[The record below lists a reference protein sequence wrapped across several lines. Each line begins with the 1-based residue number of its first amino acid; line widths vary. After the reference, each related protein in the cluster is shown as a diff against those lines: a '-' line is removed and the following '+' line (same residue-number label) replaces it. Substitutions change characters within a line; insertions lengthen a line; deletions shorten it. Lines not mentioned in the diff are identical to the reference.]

1 MTRKSKKL
9 SKEEKMEVEDWI
21 YQNNTEETRMTDTMT
36 IRVKCKTENQKV
48 LVNAIKEKEIIV
60 CSGPAGS
67 GKTFLACAE
76 ALRLIKRNAKYKK
89 IIIVKSVTTLKNE
102 EIGFLKG
109 SLRDKMEPF
118 MFSFVH
124 NFEKIV
130 GQAITS
136 KLRELKTIE
145 EMPIAYMRGI
155 NLDRSIIIID
165 EAQNIS
171 QDNIRT
177 IMTRLGKD
185 SKMIFLGDERQQD
198 SKGGNGLTFL
208 MEHFTS
214 IEEIGCVQF
223 TKSDVVRNPLIAKIE
238 RVFDSLQKKKNI

>member
-1 MTRKSKKL
+1 MARKNKRL
-9 SKEEKMEVEDWI
+9 SKEEKMEVEEWI

-36 IRVKCKTENQKV
+36 ITVKCKTENQKT
-48 LVNAIKEKEIIV
+48 LVNAIKGKEIII

-76 ALRLIKRNAKYKK
+76 ALRLIKRNSKFKK

-109 SLRDKMEPF
+109 NLREKMEPF

-130 GQAITS
+130 GQSITS
-136 KLRELKTIE
+136 RLRELKTIE

-208 MEHFTS
+208 MKHFDN
-214 IEEIGCVQF
+214 IEEIGCVQL

-238 RVFDSLQKKKNI
+238 RVFDSLQTK

>member
-1 MTRKSKKL
+1 MARKNKRL
-9 SKEEKMEVEDWI
+9 SKEEKMEVEEWI

-36 IRVKCKTENQKV
+36 ITVKCKTENQKI
-48 LVNAIKEKEIIV
+48 LVNAIKGKEIII

-76 ALRLIKRNAKYKK
+76 ALRLIKRNSKFKK

-109 SLRDKMEPF
+109 NLREKMEPF

-130 GQAITS
+130 GQSITS
-136 KLRELKTIE
+136 RLRELKTIE

-208 MEHFTS
+208 MKHFDN
-214 IEEIGCVQF
+214 IEEIGCVQL

-238 RVFDSLQKKKNI
+238 RVFDSLQTK

>member
-1 MTRKSKKL
+1 MTRKSKRL
-9 SKEEKMEVEDWI
+9 SRDEQQEVEAWI
-21 YQNNTEETRMTDTMT
+21 YQNNTEEIRMTDTMT
-36 IRVKCKTENQKV
+36 ISVKCKTENQKL
-48 LVNAIKEKEIIV
+48 LVNSIKENEVTI
-60 CSGPAGS
+60 CSGPAGT

-76 ALRLIKRNAKYKK
+76 ALKLIKRYTKYKK
-89 IIIVKSVTTLKNE
+89 IVIVKSVTTLKNE

-109 SLRDKMEPF
+109 NLREKMEPF

-171 QDNIRT
+171 QENMRT
-177 IMTRLGKD
+177 ILTRLGKD

-208 MEHFTS
+208 MEHFS
-214 IEEIGCVQF
+214 HIEEIGCVQLN
-223 TKSDVVRNPLIAKIE
+223 KSDVVRNPLIAKIE
-238 RVFDSLQKKKNI
+238 MVFDSLQKTK

>member
-1 MTRKSKKL
+1 MGRRTKKL
-9 SKEEKMEVEDWI
+9 SREEQMEVEEWI
-21 YQNNTEETRMTDTMT
+21 YQNNTEEKRISDTMT
-36 IRVKCKTENQKV
+36 VNVKCKTENQKA
-48 LVNAIKEKEIIV
+48 LVNAIKEKEVII
-60 CSGPAGS
+60 CSGPAGT
-67 GKTFLACAE
+67 GKTYLACAE
-76 ALRLIKRNAKYKK
+76 ALKLIKRYAKYKK
-89 IIIVKSVTTLKNE
+89 IVIVKSVTTLKNE

-109 SLRDKMEPF
+109 GLREKMEPF

-124 NFEKIV
+124 NFEKLV

-136 KLRELKTIE
+136 RLRELKTIE
-145 EMPIAYMRGI
+145 ELPIAYMRGI

-171 QDNIRT
+171 RENIRT

-208 MEHFTS
+208 MDHFMD

-223 TKSDVVRNPLIAKIE
+223 NKSDVVRNPLIAKIE
-238 RVFDSLQKKKNI
+238 RVFDSLQK

>member
-1 MTRKSKKL
+1 MGKRSKKL
-9 SKEEKMEVEDWI
+9 SREEKDEVESWI
-21 YQNNTEETRMTDTMT
+21 YQNNKVEDGLTDTMT
-36 IRVKCKTENQKV
+36 INVKCKNETQKK
-48 LVNAIKEKEIIV
+48 LVNMIKEKEMII
-60 CSGPAGS
+60 CSGPAGT

-76 ALRLIKRNAKYKK
+76 ALRLVKRYAKYKK

-109 SLRDKMEPF
+109 GLRDKMEPF

-130 GQAITS
+130 GQYVTG

-155 NLDRSIIIID
+155 NLDKSIIIVD

-171 QDNIRT
+171 VENIRT

-185 SKMIFLGDERQQD
+185 SKMIFLGDERQKD
-198 SKGGNGLTFL
+198 SKSGNGLRFV
-208 MEHFTS
+208 MDHFT
-214 IEEIGCVQF
+214 ELDEIGLVRF
-223 TKSDVVRNPLIAKIE
+223 TKDDVVRNPLITKIE
-238 RVFDSLQKKKNI
+238 RIFDSLQS

>member
-1 MTRKSKKL
+1 MGRSKRL
-9 SKEEKMEVEDWI
+9 SREEKQEVEAWI

-36 IRVKCKTENQKV
+36 INVKCKTENQK
-48 LVNAIKEKEIIV
+48 LLINAIKEKELVI
-60 CSGPAGS
+60 CSGPAGT
-67 GKTFLACAE
+67 GKTYLACAE
-76 ALRLIKRNAKYKK
+76 ALRLIKRYAKYKK
-89 IIIVKSVTTLKNE
+89 IVIVKSVTTLKNE

-109 SLRDKMEPF
+109 NLREKMEPF
-118 MFSFVH
+118 MFSFIH
-124 NFEKIV
+124 NFEKLV
-130 GQAITS
+130 GQSITS

-171 QDNIRT
+171 QENIRT

-185 SKMIFLGDERQQD
+185 SKMIFLGDERQKD

-208 MEHFTS
+208 MDHFS
-214 IEEIGCVQF
+214 HIEEVACIQF
-223 TKSDVVRNPLIAKIE
+223 TKADVVRNPLIAKIE
-238 RVFDSLQKKKNI
+238 RVFDSLQNK

>member
-1 MTRKSKKL
+1 MGRKSKKL

-36 IRVKCKTENQKV
+36 ITVKCKTENQKI
-48 LVNAIKEKEIIV
+48 LVNAIKGKEIIV

-76 ALRLIKRNAKYKK
+76 ALRLIKRNSKFKK

-109 SLRDKMEPF
+109 NLREKMEPF

-130 GQAITS
+130 GQSITS
-136 KLRELKTIE
+136 RLRELKTIE

-155 NLDRSIIIID
+155 NLDKSIIIID

-185 SKMIFLGDERQQD
+185 SKLIFLGDERQQD

-208 MEHFTS
+208 MEHFTH

-223 TKSDVVRNPLIAKIE
+223 NKSDVVRNPLIAKIE
-238 RVFDSLQKKKNI
+238 RVFDSLQKK

>member
-1 MTRKSKKL
+1 MGRKSKKL
-9 SKEEKMEVEDWI
+9 SKEEKMEVEEWI

-36 IRVKCKTENQKV
+36 ITVKCKTENQKI
-48 LVNAIKEKEIIV
+48 LVNAIKGKEIIV

-76 ALRLIKRNAKYKK
+76 ALRLIKRNSKFKK
-89 IIIVKSVTTLKNE
+89 IVIVKSVTTLKNE

-109 SLRDKMEPF
+109 NLREKMEPF

-130 GQAITS
+130 GQSITS

-155 NLDRSIIIID
+155 NLDKSIIIID

-208 MEHFTS
+208 MEHFAH

-223 TKSDVVRNPLIAKIE
+223 NKSDVVRNPLIAKIE
-238 RVFDSLQKKKNI
+238 RVFDSLQKK

>member
-1 MTRKSKKL
+1 MGRRSKKL
-9 SKEEKMEVEDWI
+9 SREEQMEVEEWI
-21 YQNNTEETRMTDTMT
+21 YQNNTEEKRLSDTMT
-36 IRVKCKTENQKV
+36 ISVKCKTENQKS
-48 LVNAIKEKEIIV
+48 LVNAIKEKEVII
-60 CSGPAGS
+60 CSGPAGT
-67 GKTFLACAE
+67 GKTYLACAE
-76 ALRLIKRNAKYKK
+76 ALKLIKRYARYKK
-89 IIIVKSVTTLKNE
+89 IVIVKSVTTLKNE

-109 SLRDKMEPF
+109 GLREKMEPF

-124 NFEKIV
+124 NFEKLV
-130 GQAITS
+130 GQTITS
-136 KLRELKTIE
+136 RLRELKTIE
-145 EMPIAYMRGI
+145 ELPIAYMRGI

-171 QDNIRT
+171 QENIRT

-208 MEHFTS
+208 MDHFQH

-223 TKSDVVRNPLIAKIE
+223 NKSDVVRNPLIAKIE
-238 RVFDSLQKKKNI
+238 RVFDSLQKNK

>member
-1 MTRKSKKL
+1 MGKRNKKL
-9 SKEEKMEVEDWI
+9 SREEKMEVEEWI

-36 IRVKCKTENQKV
+36 IKVKCKTENQKS
-48 LVNAIKEKEIIV
+48 LVNAIKEKEVIV

-76 ALRLIKRNAKYKK
+76 ALRLIKRNGRYKK
-89 IIIVKSVTTLKNE
+89 IVIVKSVTTLKNE

-109 SLRDKMEPF
+109 NLREKMEPF

-130 GQAITS
+130 GQSITS
-136 KLRELKTIE
+136 RLRELKTIE
-145 EMPIAYMRGI
+145 ELPIAYMRGI
-155 NLDRSIIIID
+155 NLDKSVIIVD

-171 QDNIRT
+171 QENMRT
-177 IMTRLGKD
+177 ILTRLGKD

-208 MEHFTS
+208 MEHFS
-214 IEEIGCVQF
+214 DIDEIGCVQF
-223 TKSDVVRNPLIAKIE
+223 NKSDVVRNPLIAKIE
-238 RVFDSLQKKKNI
+238 RVFDSLQNKK

>member
-1 MTRKSKKL
+1 MGRKNKKL
-9 SKEEKMEVEDWI
+9 SNAEKIEVEQWI
-21 YQNNTEETRMTDTMT
+21 YQNNAEETRMTDTMT
-36 IRVKCKTENQKV
+36 ISVKCKTANQKA
-48 LVNAIKEKEIIV
+48 LVNAIKENEVTI
-60 CSGPAGS
+60 CSGPAGT

-76 ALRLIKRNAKYKK
+76 ALKLLKRYAKYRK
-89 IIIVKSVTTLKNE
+89 IVIVKSVTTLKNE

-109 SLRDKMEPF
+109 SLREKMEPF

-124 NFEKIV
+124 NFEKLV

-136 KLRELKTIE
+136 RLRELKTIE
-145 EMPIAYMRGI
+145 ELPIAYMRGI

-171 QDNIRT
+171 QENIRT

-208 MEHFTS
+208 MDHFS
-214 IEEIGCVQF
+214 DIEEIGCIQF
-223 TKSDVVRNPLIAKIE
+223 NKSDVIRNPLIAKIE
-238 RVFDSLQKKKNI
+238 RVFDSLQNKKLY

>member
-1 MTRKSKKL
+1 MARRKSKRL
-9 SKEEKMEVEDWI
+9 TPEEQEEVESWI
-21 YQNNTEETRMTDTMT
+21 YKNNTVEDKLTSTMT
-36 IRVKCKTENQKV
+36 IGVKCKNETQKKLIKSIRENEMT
-48 LVNAIKEKEIIV
+48 I
-60 CSGPAGS
+60 CSGPAGT

-76 ALRLIKRNAKYKK
+76 ALRLVKNHNKYKK

-109 SLRDKMEPF
+109 GLRDKMEPF

-124 NFEKIV
+124 NFEKVV
-130 GQAITS
+130 GQYVTNQ
-136 KLRELKTIE
+136 LRELKTIE

-155 NLDRSIIIID
+155 NLDRSIIIVD

-171 QDNIRT
+171 TENIRT

-198 SKGGNGLTFL
+198 SKGGNGLRFV
-208 MEHFTS
+208 MDHFTDLD
-214 IEEIGCVQF
+214 EVGLVKF
-223 TKSDVVRNPLIAKIE
+223 NKDDVVRNPLITKIE
-238 RVFDSLQKKKNI
+238 RIFDSLQK

>member
-1 MTRKSKKL
+1 MGRRSKKL
-9 SKEEKMEVEDWI
+9 SREEQMEVEEWI
-21 YQNNTEETRMTDTMT
+21 YQNNTEEKRISDTMT
-36 IRVKCKTENQKV
+36 VNVKCKTENQKT
-48 LVNAIKEKEIIV
+48 LVNAIKEKEVII
-60 CSGPAGS
+60 CSGPAGT
-67 GKTFLACAE
+67 GKTYLACAE
-76 ALRLIKRNAKYKK
+76 ALKLIKRYAKYKK
-89 IIIVKSVTTLKNE
+89 IVIVKSVTTLKNE

-109 SLRDKMEPF
+109 GLREKMEPF

-124 NFEKIV
+124 NFEKLV

-136 KLRELKTIE
+136 RLRELKTIE
-145 EMPIAYMRGI
+145 ELPIAYMRGI

-171 QDNIRT
+171 RENIRT

-208 MEHFTS
+208 MDHFMD

-223 TKSDVVRNPLIAKIE
+223 NKSDVVRNPLIAKIE
-238 RVFDSLQKKKNI
+238 RVFDSLQK

>member
-1 MTRKSKKL
+1 MGRKSKKL
-9 SKEEKMEVEDWI
+9 SREEQEEVEEWI

-36 IRVKCKTENQKV
+36 IRVKCKTENQKI
-48 LVNAIKEKEIIV
+48 LVNAIKEKEVVI
-60 CSGPAGS
+60 CSGPAGT

-76 ALRLIKRNAKYKK
+76 ALKLIKRNGKYKK
-89 IIIVKSVTTLKNE
+89 IVIVKSVTTLKNE

-109 SLRDKMEPF
+109 NLREKMEPF

-130 GQAITS
+130 GQSITS
-136 KLRELKTIE
+136 RLRELKTIE
-145 EMPIAYMRGI
+145 ELPIAYMRGI

-171 QDNIRT
+171 QENIRT

-208 MEHFTS
+208 MDHFTD

-238 RVFDSLQKKKNI
+238 RVFESLQKNIK

>member
-1 MTRKSKKL
+1 MGRKSKKL
-9 SKEEKMEVEDWI
+9 SKEEKMVVEEWI

-36 IRVKCKTENQKV
+36 ITVKCKTENQKI
-48 LVNAIKEKEIIV
+48 LVNAIKGKEIIV

-76 ALRLIKRNAKYKK
+76 ALRLIKRNSKFKK

-109 SLRDKMEPF
+109 NLREKMEPF

-130 GQAITS
+130 GQSITS
-136 KLRELKTIE
+136 RLRELKTIE

-208 MEHFTS
+208 MKHFDN
-214 IEEIGCVQF
+214 IEEIGCVQL

-238 RVFDSLQKKKNI
+238 RVFDSLQTK

>member
-1 MTRKSKKL
+1 MGRSKKL
-9 SKEEKMEVEDWI
+9 SREEKQEVEAWI

-36 IRVKCKTENQKV
+36 ISVKCKTENQKS
-48 LVNAIKEKEIIV
+48 LVNAIKEKEVII
-60 CSGPAGS
+60 CSGPAGT

-76 ALRLIKRNAKYKK
+76 ALRLIKRYAKYKK
-89 IIIVKSVTTLKNE
+89 IVIVKSVTTLKNE

-109 SLRDKMEPF
+109 NLREKMEPF

-124 NFEKIV
+124 NFEKLV
-130 GQAITS
+130 GQSITS

-155 NLDRSIIIID
+155 NLDRSIIIVD

-171 QDNIRT
+171 QENMRT
-177 IMTRLGKD
+177 IMTRLGRD

-208 MEHFTS
+208 MEHFS
-214 IEEIGCVQF
+214 HIEEVGCVQF
-223 TKSDVVRNPLIAKIE
+223 TKDDVVRNPLIAKIE
-238 RVFDSLQKKKNI
+238 RVFDSLQKK

>member
-1 MTRKSKKL
+1 MGRSKRL
-9 SKEEKMEVEDWI
+9 SREEKQEVEAWI

-36 IRVKCKTENQKV
+36 INVKCKTENQK
-48 LVNAIKEKEIIV
+48 LLINAIKEKEVVI
-60 CSGPAGS
+60 CSGPAGT
-67 GKTFLACAE
+67 GKTYLACAE
-76 ALRLIKRNAKYKK
+76 ALRLIKRYARYKK
-89 IIIVKSVTTLKNE
+89 IVIVKSVTTLKNE

-109 SLRDKMEPF
+109 NLREKMEPF

-124 NFEKIV
+124 NFEKLV
-130 GQAITS
+130 GQSITS

-171 QDNIRT
+171 KENIRT

-198 SKGGNGLTFL
+198 FKGGNGLTFL
-208 MEHFTS
+208 MDHFAD
-214 IEEIGCVQF
+214 IEEIGCIQF
-223 TKSDVVRNPLIAKIE
+223 TKLDVVRNPLVAKIE
-238 RVFDSLQKKKNI
+238 RVFDSLQTK

>member
-1 MTRKSKKL
+1 MGRRSKKL
-9 SKEEKMEVEDWI
+9 SREEQMEVEEWI
-21 YQNNTEETRMTDTMT
+21 YQNNTEEKRISDTMT
-36 IRVKCKTENQKV
+36 VNVKCKTENQKA
-48 LVNAIKEKEIIV
+48 LVNAIKEKEVII
-60 CSGPAGS
+60 CSGPAGT
-67 GKTFLACAE
+67 GKTYLACAE
-76 ALRLIKRNAKYKK
+76 ALKLIKRYAKYKK
-89 IIIVKSVTTLKNE
+89 IVIVKSVTTLKNE

-109 SLRDKMEPF
+109 GLREKMEPF

-124 NFEKIV
+124 NFEKLV

-136 KLRELKTIE
+136 RLRELKTIE
-145 EMPIAYMRGI
+145 ELPIAYMRGI

-171 QDNIRT
+171 QENIRT

-198 SKGGNGLTFL
+198 SRGHNGLTFL
-208 MEHFTS
+208 MDHFQD

-223 TKSDVVRNPLIAKIE
+223 NKSDVVRNPLIAKIE
-238 RVFDSLQKKKNI
+238 RVFDSLQKYK

>member
-1 MTRKSKKL
+1 MTRKSKRL
-9 SKEEKMEVEDWI
+9 SRDEQQEVEAWI
-21 YQNNTEETRMTDTMT
+21 YQNNTEEIRMTDTMT
-36 IRVKCKTENQKV
+36 INVKCKTENQKS
-48 LVNAIKEKEIIV
+48 LVNSIKENEVTI
-60 CSGPAGS
+60 CSGPAGT

-76 ALRLIKRNAKYKK
+76 ALKLIKRYAKYKK
-89 IIIVKSVTTLKNE
+89 IVIVKSVTTLKNE

-109 SLRDKMEPF
+109 NLREKMEPF

-136 KLRELKTIE
+136 RLRELKTIE

-171 QDNIRT
+171 QENMRT
-177 IMTRLGKD
+177 ILTR
-185 SKMIFLGDERQQD
+185 
-198 SKGGNGLTFL
+198 
-208 MEHFTS
+208 
-214 IEEIGCVQF
+214 
-223 TKSDVVRNPLIAKIE
+223 TK
-238 RVFDSLQKKKNI
+238 

>member
-1 MTRKSKKL
+1 MGRRSKKL
-9 SKEEKMEVEDWI
+9 SREEQMEVEEWI
-21 YQNNTEETRMTDTMT
+21 YQNNTEEKRISDTMT
-36 IRVKCKTENQKV
+36 VNVKCKTENQKA
-48 LVNAIKEKEIIV
+48 LVNAIKEKEVII
-60 CSGPAGS
+60 CSGPAGT

-76 ALRLIKRNAKYKK
+76 ALKLIKRYARYKK
-89 IIIVKSVTTLKNE
+89 IVIVKSVTTLKNE

-109 SLRDKMEPF
+109 GLREKMEPF

-124 NFEKIV
+124 NFEKLV

-136 KLRELKTIE
+136 RLRELKTIE

-155 NLDRSIIIID
+155 NLDRSIIIVD

-171 QDNIRT
+171 QENMRT
-177 IMTRLGKD
+177 IMTRLGRD

-208 MEHFTS
+208 MEHFQD
-214 IEEIGCVQF
+214 IDEIGCVQF
-223 TKSDVVRNPLIAKIE
+223 NKSDVVRNPLIAKIE
-238 RVFDSLQKKKNI
+238 RVFDSLQKR